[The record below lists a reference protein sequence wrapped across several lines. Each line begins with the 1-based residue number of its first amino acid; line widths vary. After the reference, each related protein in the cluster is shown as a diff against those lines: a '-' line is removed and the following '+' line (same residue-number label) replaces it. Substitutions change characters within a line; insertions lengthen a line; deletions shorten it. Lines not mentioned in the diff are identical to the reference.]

1 MSARDLAR
9 FGLLFL
15 NNGRWNDVSVVPS
28 QWTAESTKAYSH
40 TDRKDRGYGYLWW
53 TLDAGAWGTGAI
65 FASGYGGQLI
75 VIVPE
80 KHLVAVQ
87 VVELDQ
93 GQPGI
98 HSATFLDLVQ
108 QVLAKRR
115 APGAALSSSGNGRV
129 VMGNVSA
136 PSTLYVVET
145 FVRAPRERADG
156 ISVDRCSQADARAY
170 RDGIGP
176 DDERSFKCD
185 YNTLCRTRGVRCSAS
200 CFKKYRKLVA
210 TETRNEMTAFEF
222 IEDACSNRLEQFVAR
237 FMPMC
242 IVHSLKSIEINHGH
256 DREASCQPL
265 LKRILER
272 WTVCKAR

>member
-1 MSARDLAR
+1 
-9 FGLLFL
+9 LLFL
-15 NNGRWNDVSVVPS
+15 NKGRWNDVSVVPS

-87 VVELDQ
+87 LVELDQ

-115 APGAALSSSGNGRV
+115 SLRLGRIVKQRQRPRCHGQRIRALHALRRRDVRPRAARASGRYLRGPMQPG
-129 VMGNVSA
+129 
-136 PSTLYVVET
+136 
-145 FVRAPRERADG
+145 
-156 ISVDRCSQADARAY
+156 RCS
-170 RDGIGP
+170 
-176 DDERSFKCD
+176 
-185 YNTLCRTRGVRCSAS
+185 
-200 CFKKYRKLVA
+200 
-210 TETRNEMTAFEF
+210 
-222 IEDACSNRLEQFVAR
+222 RL
-237 FMPMC
+237 
-242 IVHSLKSIEINHGH
+242 S
-256 DREASCQPL
+256 
-265 LKRILER
+265 
-272 WTVCKAR
+272 